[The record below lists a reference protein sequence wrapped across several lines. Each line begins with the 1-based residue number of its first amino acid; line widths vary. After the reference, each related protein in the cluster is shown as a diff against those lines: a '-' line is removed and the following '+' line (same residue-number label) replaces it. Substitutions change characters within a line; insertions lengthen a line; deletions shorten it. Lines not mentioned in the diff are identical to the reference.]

1 MAIYR
6 TDEDYAKR
14 AALAKA
20 LREYADVVEQGAP
33 IASSVY
39 WADTPRDPRPLP
51 SSLHI
56 TLEQINITFPP
67 ASFWRAAIVPYS
79 DDRGP
84 SPLRGKY
91 AHVGTDDTA
100 NRLNEIKAKIAAH
113 ACDPDAFELQCDL
126 WRMHPQEKLERFQQ
140 FAEGLAATDTSR
152 FGAEAE
158 EAFKSALGSWYADP
172 RNGPFPRFSEDTAAE
187 QQAAY
192 STLPPWRDRLKSSE
206 MAQLALAEAYSH
218 DLQTIPDETRGT
230 HGKALRTIA
239 ALVQIL
245 DERE

>member
-6 TDEDYAKR
+6 TDDEFAKR

-33 IASSVY
+33 VASSVY

-56 TLEQINITFPP
+56 TMEQINITFPP

-79 DDRGP
+79 DPNAPDSNRREYFFVQGD
-84 SPLRGKY
+84 K
-91 AHVGTDDTA
+91 AKTDL
-100 NRLNEIKAKIAAH
+100 LNEIKVKIASVGGN
-113 ACDPDAFELQCDL
+113 PDAVDRTLDL
-126 WRMHPQEKLERFQQ
+126 WALDPKKVEQFQQ
-140 FAEGLAATDTSR
+140 FAEGLAA
-152 FGAEAE
+152 
-158 EAFKSALGSWYADP
+158 
-172 RNGPFPRFSEDTAAE
+172 E
-187 QQAAY
+187 QQAAG
-192 STLPPWRDRLKSSE
+192 STLPPWRDRLQPFE

-230 HGKALRTIA
+230 HGKALKTIA

>member
-39 WADTPRDPRPLP
+39 RADTPRDPRPLP

-79 DDRGP
+79 DPNALDPQFVER
-84 SPLRGKY
+84 L
-91 AHVGTDDTA
+91 TA
-100 NRLNEIKAKIAAH
+100 AGRA
-113 ACDPDAFELQCDL
+113 
-126 WRMHPQEKLERFQQ
+126 
-140 FAEGLAATDTSR
+140 
-152 FGAEAE
+152 GAEAG
-158 EAFKSALGSWYADP
+158 EALKQALGSWYADP

-187 QQAAY
+187 QQAAD
-192 STLPPWRDRLKSSE
+192 STPPPWRDRLADYHL
-206 MAQLALAEAYSH
+206 AQIALAEAYCH
-218 DLQTIPDETRGT
+218 DGDTIQPDQRSTL
-230 HGKALRTIA
+230 GKAFDTIA